1 LGVTHRG
8 IALLLALLTAATLAA
23 TAADFT
29 REASAQAAPAE
40 LPASVYIPS
49 IGGSRGPLKVVLAV
63 HGMGDSGPSFGS
75 TLTALAEK
83 QGWALVAP
91 TMPYGDWRDPDVVRS
106 DESQLLPRLK
116 ATIDRLP
123 ARTGLKFQDRVM
135 CYGFSRGAQICQRY
149 ALAYP
154 QSVLIDASL
163 SAGTYTLPYAQAMVG
178 DSYTTLRFPYGVSD
192 LDQVT
197 GRSIDY
203 SSVRAINYL
212 IGVGEKDNNPADV
225 PRQWDQFI
233 GTNRVDRAANYA
245 HALQSIG
252 ARCTFVIFPGIGH
265 EQTDD
270 VRKRSFDFMASV
282 AG

>member
-1 LGVTHRG
+1 MDATRRG
-8 IALLLALLTAATLAA
+8 IALVLAFLTAAVLVA
-23 TAADFT
+23 TVANPI
-29 REASAQAAPAE
+29 REVSAQAAPAE

-49 IGGSRGPLKVVLAV
+49 IGGSRGPVKIVLAV

-75 TLTALAEK
+75 TLVALAEK
-83 QGWALVAP
+83 QGWAVVAP

-116 ATIDRLP
+116 ATVDRLS

-154 QSVLIDASL
+154 RSVLVDASL

-178 DSYTTLRFPYGVSD
+178 DRYTALRFPYGVSD
-192 LDQVT
+192 LDQIT
-197 GRSIDY
+197 GRAIDY
-203 SSVRAINYL
+203 TSVRAVDFL
-212 IGVGEKDNNPADV
+212 IGVGDRDNNPADV
-225 PRQWDQFI
+225 PRQWDQLI

-252 ARCTFVIFPGIGH
+252 ARCTLVIFQGVGH
-265 EQTDD
+265 EQTDS
-270 VRKRSFDFMASV
+270 VRKRSNDFMASV